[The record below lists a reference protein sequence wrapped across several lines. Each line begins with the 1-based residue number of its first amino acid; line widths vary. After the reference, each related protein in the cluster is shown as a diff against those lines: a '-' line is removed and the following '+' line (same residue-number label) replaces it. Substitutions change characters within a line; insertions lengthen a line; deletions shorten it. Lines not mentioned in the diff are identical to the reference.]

1 MNPLPKLKETDLSAS
16 HSEQCC
22 PQFDKNCIK
31 TAISCGDIRLYLQ
44 PQVSVR
50 TGAIT
55 GVEALARWN
64 FQGHELSPTKF
75 IPEIERHGLADQLLI
90 CQLSYLSTIVKL
102 PGITIA
108 VNVSAIQVRP
118 GLEDIIRDFL
128 KTSGIHPWDFAV
140 EITESILLNSTD
152 AVVSTLKNLTS
163 IGVQVHID
171 DFGMGYSCLNY
182 LTTFPVTGIKI
193 PREFTKSIQRT
204 TDLKIIDGLFRIAKS
219 LGLRIIAEGI
229 ETLQQHNLLVLLG
242 CDDFQG
248 YLHSRP
254 MPVNDFYERYCL

>member
-1 MNPLPKLKETDLSAS
+1 MNSLHKFEDQPAPSDSGLAHRFLE
-16 HSEQCC
+16 
-22 PQFDKNCIK
+22 KNCLQN
-31 TAISCGDIRLYLQ
+31 AIACGDIQLYLQ

-50 TGAIT
+50 TGTIT

-64 FQGHELSPTKF
+64 FQGKDISPTKF
-75 IPEIERHGLADQLLI
+75 IPEIERHGLADQLLV
-90 CQLSYLSTIVKL
+90 CQLFFLSKIVRM
-102 PGITIA
+102 PGVTIA
-108 VNVSAIQVRP
+108 VNVSATQVRP
-118 GLEDIIRDFL
+118 GLEDIVGTFL
-128 KTSGIHPWDFAV
+128 QASGIQPWDFAV
-140 EITESILLNSTD
+140 EITESVLLNGTET
-152 AVVSTLKNLTS
+152 VISTLNNLIS
-163 IGVQVHID
+163 IGIQIHID

-229 ETLQQHNLLVLLG
+229 ETKQQYNLLVLLD

-254 MPVNDFYERYCL
+254 MTVNDFYERYFT